1 MVLDKLLTRAV
12 RKTISLMI
20 SRLLTRKKLDLAAQD
35 PELMISVPQV
45 LVLVTVT
52 TEVAI
57 TLVALE

>member
-20 SRLLTRKKLDLAAQD
+20 SRWLTRKKLDLAAQD